1 MNLPRYR
8 NVLLIVLLLL
18 ILCLAAV
25 LVEGQTHTLRHF
37 MDDVLYDNWNHYLTC
52 EKLPASGQVEQVLQ
66 EHAIVLEA
74 IAAVHPGNAGVDV
87 DTMSC
92 PGKADLVI
100 WYASH
105 RDRLEIE
112 RILGGE
118 TFYGVPYRLNNR

>member
-1 MNLPRYR
+1 MSGSRKVFIFVISML
-8 NVLLIVLLLL
+8 VF
-18 ILCLAAV
+18 CLASA

-37 MDDVLYDNWNHYLTC
+37 MDDVLYDNWNHYLPC
-52 EKLPASGQVEQVLQ
+52 EKLPGAGQVEQVLH
-66 EHAIVLEA
+66 EHAGVLEA
-74 IAAVHPGNAGVDV
+74 IAAVHPGHAGVDV

-100 WYASH
+100 WYGSH